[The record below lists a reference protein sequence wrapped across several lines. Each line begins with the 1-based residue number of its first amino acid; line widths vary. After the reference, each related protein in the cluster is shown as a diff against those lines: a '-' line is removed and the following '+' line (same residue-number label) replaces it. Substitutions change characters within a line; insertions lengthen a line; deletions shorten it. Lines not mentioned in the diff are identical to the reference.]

1 MLIESIL
8 AELVRDFFGLDDDR
22 VWIADQNRIIPKD
35 TGLFACVKMLW
46 CNAKS
51 NAQTF
56 DASTKKVLQSVV
68 MTGQAQIDIFSR
80 DNSALQQYPF
90 LIAML
95 RSPEALESMQ
105 INSYQIAQIPSEV
118 SNVSSVV
125 GSEEYY
131 HYTIRFTCNWVV
143 NKTESVNYYDTFEV
157 EVGDE
162 RKLPEFDIKS

>member
-46 CNAKS
+46 SNAKANS
-51 NAQTF
+51 QTF
-56 DASTKKVLQSVV
+56 NPTKKEIEQSVT
-68 MTGQAQIDIFSR
+68 MTGQVQVDLFSR

-95 RSPEALESMQ
+95 RSPEAMESMQ
-105 INSYQIAQIPSEV
+105 TNSYQIAQIPSEV
-118 SNVSSVV
+118 SNVSGVV

-131 HYTIRFTCNWVV
+131 HYTIRFTCNWLIT
-143 NKTESVNYYDTFEV
+143 KTSAVDYYTSFEV
-157 EVGDE
+157 QVGDE
-162 RKLPEFDIKS
+162 RKLPEFSINN